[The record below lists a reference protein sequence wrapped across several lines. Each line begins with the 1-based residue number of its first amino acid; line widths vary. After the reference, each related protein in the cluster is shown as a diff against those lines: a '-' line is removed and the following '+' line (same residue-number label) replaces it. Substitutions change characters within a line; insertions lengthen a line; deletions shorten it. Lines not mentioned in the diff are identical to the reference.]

1 MESAPWSKD
10 LTMRNLTMKKDIDD
24 AAVSNDSNDDIEA
37 TPETITRKSI
47 SLMKMQAALQK
58 MGRLRL
64 R

>member
-1 MESAPWSKD
+1 
-10 LTMRNLTMKKDIDD
+10 MRNLTMKTEKILMMPLYQM
-24 AAVSNDSNDDIEA
+24 NSNDDIEA
-37 TPETITRKSI
+37 TPKRLPRKSI